1 MKVLVLGSGGREHAL
16 CEKISRSPQLE
27 TLFCAPGSD
36 AISLIAH
43 CVDLNILNPDE
54 LARFSKKNK
63 ISLVVVGPEAP
74 LAAGVADELKRR
86 KIACFGPTQRAA
98 RLESSKAF
106 AKAFMVKYKIPTADF
121 KVFESFDKV
130 ARYLA
135 QTPERPVVVKASG
148 LAGGKGVFICRNK
161 KEALLSAKKLMEDK
175 IFKEAGSC
183 VVIEEFLQGPELSA
197 MALIDGESF
206 VFLPLS
212 RDHKRLQDGD
222 LGPNTGGMGAFAP
235 VSVSAKIKRE
245 VNAIFKKVLRG
256 IRQEKMD
263 YRGILYCGLILT
275 ESGPKVLE
283 FNCRLGDP
291 ETQAVLPL
299 IESDILSFFMATTR
313 KRLKVMRL
321 KVRKDFSVCV
331 NLVSQGYPEKIKIG
345 RPIRGLERKRQE
357 VQIFH
362 SGTASQNGKW
372 RTSGGRVLSV
382 VGTAPKLSDARRKA
396 YRTASRIFFPGM
408 GLRRDIA
415 STNTKGD
422 SHGSL

>member
-1 MKVLVLGSGGREHAL
+1 MRVLVLGSGGREHAL

-27 TLFCAPGSD
+27 KLFCAPGSD
-36 AISLIAH
+36 AISRVAN
-43 CVDLNILNPDE
+43 CVNLDILNPVE
-54 LARFSKKNK
+54 VAHFSEKNK
-63 ISLVVVGPEAP
+63 ISLVVVGPETP
-74 LAAGVADELKRR
+74 LALGVADELKKR
-86 KIACFGPTQRAA
+86 KIPCFGPTQKAA

-106 AKAFMVKYKIPTADF
+106 AKAFMVKYQIPTADF
-121 KVFESFDKV
+121 KVFESFDEV
-130 ARYLA
+130 SRYLD
-135 QTPERPVVVKASG
+135 QIPERPMVVKASG
-148 LAGGKGVFICRNK
+148 LAGGKGVFVCENK

-183 VVIEEFLQGPELSA
+183 VVIEEFLRGPELSA
-197 MALIDGESF
+197 MAFIDGASS

-222 LGPNTGGMGAFAP
+222 LGPNTGGMGAFSP

-245 VNAIFKKVLRG
+245 INGVFKKVLRG

-275 ESGPKVLE
+275 ERGPKVLE
-283 FNCRLGDP
+283 FNCRFGDP

-299 IESDILSFFMATTR
+299 IQSDILLFFMATTR
-313 KRLKVMRL
+313 KRLKGMRL

-345 RPIRGLERKRQE
+345 RPIRGLEREYRE

-362 SGTASQNGKW
+362 SGTAFQDGKW
-372 RTSGGRVLSV
+372 RTSGGRVLSL
-382 VGTAPKLSDARRKA
+382 VGTAPKISDARRRA
-396 YRTASRIFFPGM
+396 YSTASQIFFPGM

-415 STNTKGD
+415 RRE
-422 SHGSL
+422 